1 MTNDYSDMGNKL
13 LCTFA
18 KVEELDNKVNIITT
32 NYNLLSDKIFI
43 LYIKSNNEYVIT
55 YNIDTS
61 NSSLL
66 ENTISVHRKKDN
78 NVLYTVNALNE
89 IIKKLNNG
97 VVDTNFKINWS
108 HYKNSILLTQ
118 YNEIKQ
124 LNTKVHKIIVL

>member
-1 MTNDYSDMGNKL
+1 MINDHSDMGNKL

-124 LNTKVHKIIVL
+124 LNTKVHKIIAL

>member
-124 LNTKVHKIIVL
+124 LNTKVHKIIAL

>member
-1 MTNDYSDMGNKL
+1 MTNDHSDMGNKL

-124 LNTKVHKIIVL
+124 LNTKVHKIIAL